1 MSIYFLLFFFVSIL
15 AISNMRPSED
25 ILHKNF
31 SLLLSPSSFLFF
43 ICLVV
48 FIGLRHEV
56 GGDWGNYIYQLQK
69 ASLMELNQ
77 LITIGADPFYQAI
90 KAYAASFTC
99 EYNNSDCGYNEGRVQ
114 LLNTVCA
121 IFFCYGLMIF
131 CMSQPRPWL
140 ALCVA
145 VPYLI
150 IVVGI
155 GYTRQAAALGFIMVA
170 LTAISHGRLFQYCF
184 WILIGATI
192 HKTAL
197 IMLPLMIFAVKKNK
211 TLIIIAGTTFGLLLY
226 YYFFI
231 EVIDLLFQN
240 YLGTEYDAAGALI
253 RLSMNAIPA
262 TIFLSLRNRFN
273 LNRNEKDF
281 WTGVSYF
288 ALVLFSV
295 YFFSPSSVAVDR
307 IGLYL
312 IPLQLFVMSRLPD
325 VFGTF
330 GARNPL
336 INYLIIMYSLLILI
350 AWIFFSFNAANWIPY
365 KSFIWVWLGITHA

>member
-1 MSIYFLLFFFVSIL
+1 MTIYFLLFFVVAIL
-15 AISNMRPSED
+15 AIGNMRPSGD
-25 ILHKNF
+25 ILGKNF

-48 FIGLRHEV
+48 FIGLRHET

-77 LITIGADPFYQAI
+77 LITFGQDPLYQVI
-90 KAYAASFTC
+90 KSYAASFTC
-99 EYNNSDCGYNEGRVQ
+99 EYNTSECAFNEGGLQ
-114 LLNTVCA
+114 FLNTVCA
-121 IFFCYGLMIF
+121 IFFCYGLMVF
-131 CMSQPRPWL
+131 CMHQPRPWL

-155 GYTRQAAALGFIMVA
+155 GYTRQAAALGFIMLA
-170 LTAISHGRLFQYCF
+170 LTAISHGRLFQYCI
-184 WILIGATI
+184 WILVGATI

-197 IMLPLMIFAVKKNK
+197 IMLPLMIFGIKKNK
-211 TLIIIAGTTFGLLLY
+211 TLIFIAGAIFGLLLY
-226 YYFFI
+226 YFFFI
-231 EVIDLLFQN
+231 EAIAILAQN

-253 RLSMNAIPA
+253 RLGMNAIPA
-262 TIFLSLRNRFN
+262 IIFLSFRNSFA
-273 LNRNEKDF
+273 LNGAAKDL
-281 WTGVSYF
+281 WTGVSIL
-288 ALVLFSV
+288 ALVLLFL
-295 YFFSPSSVAVDR
+295 YFISPSSTAVDR

-325 VFGTF
+325 VFGVY
-330 GARNPL
+330 GARNPI
-336 INYLIIMYSLLILI
+336 INYLIIMYSLLVLFT
-350 AWIFFSFNAANWIPY
+350 WIFFSSNAANWIPY